1 MNESSEQKEK
11 QRVHTVSKTWQEQ
24 LHRGVEGYLQTAAPA
39 GQISPEHVLST
50 PGRVVRAWEE
60 YMQGVDQDPVK
71 ALGTTFRD
79 GKYDQMIH
87 VKSVRLA
94 SMCAHHLCPIV
105 GKVHFAYIPD
115 GHVVGLSKIA
125 RMIRILARRP
135 QVQEQLTKQIV
146 TTFNNTLHPK
156 GCGVYIRAYHFCMM
170 YRGVNEPF
178 SLTETTALKGVFRKD
193 LAARQEFL
201 AAVDRTE
208 VVFP

>member
-1 MNESSEQKEK
+1 M
-11 QRVHTVSKTWQEQ
+11 SKTWQDQ
-24 LHRGVEGYLQTAAPA
+24 LMRGVEGYLTDAAPPN
-39 GQISPEHVLST
+39 QISQEHVTAT
-50 PGRVVRAWEE
+50 PMRVVRAWEE
-60 YMQGVDQDPVK
+60 YMQGVKQDPVT
-71 ALGTTFRD
+71 ALGTTFKD

-105 GKVHFAYIPD
+105 GKVHFAYVPN
-115 GHVVGLSKIA
+115 GQVVGLSKIA
-125 RMIRILARRP
+125 RMIKVLARRP

-146 TTFNNTLHPK
+146 STFNKALHPR

-178 SLTETTALKGVFRKD
+178 SLTETTALKGVFRTD

-201 AAVDRTE
+201 AAVDRQET
-208 VVFP
+208 VFP